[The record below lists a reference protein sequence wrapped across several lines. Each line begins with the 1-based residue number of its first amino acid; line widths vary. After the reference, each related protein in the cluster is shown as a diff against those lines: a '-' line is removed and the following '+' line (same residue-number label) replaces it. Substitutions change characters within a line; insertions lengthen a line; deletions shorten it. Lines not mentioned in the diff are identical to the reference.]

1 MEWEWTKDRANIV
14 SRWTWLH
21 AQISDLEYRIRQQ
34 NDVYKQLR
42 QSKGPILLH
51 DPACQTGSF
60 EVTGELNGRIKI
72 TRSCVGGDSNSEG
85 RKNSMVVDTLC
96 ANAVDSG
103 LTDKT
108 NSDSTNSRN
117 RMCINLVP
125 VKTAQFGMA
134 EPLPEV
140 GVQNWDRGIN
150 SGEKSKDV
158 RVSSSFATTSSSS
171 MASSSTTPSVLAS
184 TSATAPSSLP
194 VPLASSVHLAVSIPS
209 AAVPLSSA
217 SVVPSLLYDPSC
229 RAARCMEVRS
239 WRRRKLLKTA
249 GLHELSRKASQLS
262 TVSCVCYPPVTPCAL
277 CGGRYNKVKQPGP
290 QVSARDRIAL
300 LEPSYHPVLSFPR
313 GELYKI
319 SFLRAVTVG
328 LYCQLAV
335 A

>member
-42 QSKGPILLH
+42 QSKGPVLLH

-72 TRSCVGGDSNSEG
+72 TRSCIGGDSNSEG
-85 RKNSMVVDTLC
+85 RKNSVLMDTLC
-96 ANAVDSG
+96 ATNAVDSG
-103 LTDKT
+103 PTDKT
-108 NSDSTNSRN
+108 SSGSTNSRN
-117 RMCINLVP
+117 RVCLNLLS

-140 GVQNWDRGIN
+140 GVQNLDRGIN

-158 RVSSSFATTSSSS
+158 QVSSFVATSSSS
-171 MASSSTTPSVLAS
+171 VASSSAAPSVLAS
-184 TSATAPSSLP
+184 TSATAPSSSP
-194 VPLASSVHLAVSIPS
+194 VPLTSSVHLAVSIPS
-209 AAVPLSSA
+209 PAVPLSSA

-239 WRRRKLLKTA
+239 WRRRTLLKTA

-262 TVSCVCYPPVTPCAL
+262 TVSCACYPPVTPCAL
-277 CGGRYNKVKQPGP
+277 CGGRYNKVRQLGP

-313 GELYKI
+313 GKMHKI
-319 SFLRAVTVG
+319 
-328 LYCQLAV
+328 
-335 A
+335 